1 MTPSTMTDAA
11 QLPATG
17 FSAHALLLGARLD
30 LRSWPEGEVA
40 ARMPLALRLPEG
52 GVAVLFRHG
61 VAVLFGAAAGSERAL
76 RERLEPLVEGRY
88 PVPEEETLALRV
100 DPGRAEGLAEG
111 VLTIHDGSVDRLQ
124 LVADVLSKSTLL
136 AHYETRLGAEFDR
149 IEPFALELEQT
160 GRNPGRT
167 REHLKRIGALLR
179 MESRMVGRAEIG
191 DKPELLWEHPELERF
206 YALLEDEFEV
216 HERLAVVERKLD
228 LAGRTVRTMV
238 DLINA
243 RHSLRVEWY
252 IVALI
257 MFEILL
263 TLYGMWRH

>member
-1 MTPSTMTDAA
+1 LSSADALA
-11 QLPATG
+11 G
-17 FSAHALLLGARLD
+17 SAWQARALLLGSRLD
-30 LRSWPEGEVA
+30 LRAWPAAEVL
-40 ARMPLALRLPEG
+40 ARMPLTLRLPQG
-52 GVAVLFRHG
+52 GIAVLFRHG
-61 VAVLFGAAAGSERAL
+61 IAVLFGAAAGGERAL
-76 RERLEPLVEGRY
+76 CERLGPLIEGRY

-100 DPGRAEGLAEG
+100 DAGRAEGLADG
-111 VLTIHDGSVDRLQ
+111 VLTIHAGSVDRLQ

-257 MFEILL
+257 AFDIGM
-263 TLYGMWRH
+263 TLYGKWAG

>member
-1 MTPSTMTDAA
+1 MSTDATVA
-11 QLPATG
+11 VAGESLK
-17 FSAHALLLGARLD
+17 AHALLLGARLD

-52 GVAVLFRHG
+52 GIAVLFRHG
-61 VAVLFGAAAGSERAL
+61 VAVLFATTARGEQAL

-88 PVPEEETLALRV
+88 PAPEEESLALRV
-100 DPGRAEGLAEG
+100 DPGRAEGLA
-111 VLTIHDGSVDRLQ
+111 DGALNLHAGSIERLQ

-149 IEPFALELEQT
+149 IEPFALQLERE

-167 REHLKRIGALLR
+167 REHMKRIGALLR

-206 YALLEDEFEV
+206 YALLEGEFEIR
-216 HERLAVVERKLD
+216 ERLAVVERKLD

-257 MFEILL
+257 AFDIGM
-263 TLYGMWRH
+263 TLYGKWAG

>member
-1 MTPSTMTDAA
+1 MSIVGAAAVAGDAFQA
-11 QLPATG
+11 R
-17 FSAHALLLGARLD
+17 ALLLGSRLD
-30 LRSWPEGEVA
+30 LRAWPEAEVL

-61 VAVLFGAAAGSERAL
+61 VAVLFGASADNERAL
-76 RERLEPLVEGRY
+76 RERLAPLVEGRY

-100 DPGRAEGLAEG
+100 DPGRAEGLADG
-111 VLTIHDGSVDRLQ
+111 VLTIHAGSIDRLQ

-167 REHLKRIGALLR
+167 RKHLKRIGALLR

-216 HERLAVVERKLD
+216 RERLAVVERKLD

-252 IVALI
+252 IVILI
-257 MFEILL
+257 AFDISM
-263 TLYGMWRH
+263 TLYGKWAG

>member
-1 MTPSTMTDAA
+1 MAPPDALTETA
-11 QLPATG
+11 FQAR
-17 FSAHALLLGARLD
+17 ALLLGSRLD
-30 LRSWPEGEVA
+30 LRTWPESEVL
-40 ARMPLALRLPEG
+40 ARMPLVLRLSEG
-52 GVAVLFRHG
+52 GIAVLFRHG
-61 VAVLFGAAAGSERAL
+61 VAVLVGADEGAERAL
-76 RERLEPLVEGRY
+76 RQRLEPLVEGRY

-100 DPGRAEGLAEG
+100 DPARAEGLAEG
-111 VLTIHDGSVDRLQ
+111 VLNVRSGSVERLQ
-124 LVADVLSKSTLL
+124 LVADVMSKSTLL

-206 YALLEDEFEV
+206 YALLEEEFEV

-257 MFEILL
+257 LFEIVL
-263 TLYGMWRH
+263 TLYGMWTGAGQG